1 MSTVPQILRSVYRFL
16 KPFFEPAPFPKGRP
30 KADEGAG
37 MYIRSFLFLR
47 LMIGFLGVTLPFT
60 LVFFDWLAFSGD
72 PVPRGSMSIY
82 YYSGMR
88 EVFTVT
94 LGTIAFFL
102 FAYKFTEKNLDNT
115 LSIVA
120 GLAGMTI
127 PLFPTG
133 RPRGVHPLPS
143 LTPLQ
148 NLIGEDWTKY
158 IHYGAS
164 AIFIAS
170 LGGICVLFGRR
181 ERKRPEHGNVLPA
194 RFWQGWHFVCAGAIV
209 VAAIWIVVTTWF
221 VHGPYWSLLVG
232 EGVSAVAFGASWFV
246 KGAEIRY
253 LFGHDEP
260 TAPGQAEASA

>member
-1 MSTVPQILRSVYRFL
+1 M
-16 KPFFEPAPFPKGRP
+16 KPFLEPAPPTEERP

-37 MYIRSFLFLR
+37 RYIRSFLFLR
-47 LMIGFLGVTLPFT
+47 LTIGFLGVTLPFT

-72 PVPRGSMSIY
+72 PVPRDSMSVY

-102 FAYKFTEKNLDNT
+102 FAYKITEKNLDNT

-120 GLAGMTI
+120 GFFGMAI

-133 RPRGVHPLPS
+133 RPKDMNPLPG
-143 LTPLQ
+143 LTALQ
-148 NLIGEDWTKY
+148 QLIGEDWARY

-170 LGGICVLFGRR
+170 LGGICILFGRR
-181 ERKRPEHGNVLPA
+181 EAKRPDHGNHLPP
-194 RFWQGWHFVCAGAIV
+194 RFWQGWHFVCAGAIG
-209 VAAIWIVVTTWF
+209 AAGIWILATTTF
-221 VHGPYWSLLVG
+221 GHYGPLYDGPYWSLFAG
-232 EGVSAVAFGASWFV
+232 EGVAAVAFGASWFV
-246 KGAEIRY
+246 KGAEIKY
-253 LFGHDEP
+253 LLGHDEP
-260 TAPGQAEASA
+260 SPKGSVA

>member
-1 MSTVPQILRSVYRFL
+1 MLRVLSSIYRFL
-16 KPFFEPAPFPKGRP
+16 KPCFKPAPFPTERP

-37 MYIRSFLFLR
+37 KYIRSFLFLR

-102 FAYKFTEKNLDNT
+102 FAYKITERNLDNT
-115 LSIVA
+115 LSVVA

-133 RPRGVHPLPS
+133 RPSHTPPLP

-158 IHYGAS
+158 VHYGAS
-164 AIFIAS
+164 AIFIGS
-170 LGGICVLFGRR
+170 LGGVCILFGRR
-181 ERKRPEHGNVLPA
+181 ERKRPDHGNRLPA
-194 RFWQGWHFVCAGAIV
+194 RFWQGYHFVCAGAIG
-209 VAAIWIVVTTWF
+209 ASAIWIVATTWF
-221 VHGPYWSLLVG
+221 WQGPYWSLLLG
-232 EGVSAVAFGASWFV
+232 EGVSAIAFGASWFV
-246 KGAEIRY
+246 KGAEIKY

-260 TAPGQAEASA
+260 PLVDAAA